1 MKMMISYTNP
11 PNFMSNLPQ
20 ILHTLYKHINM
31 YIHIYIYI
39 IIHTGRCKKLHC
51 YDVES
56 LRILY
61 FGID

>member
-1 MKMMISYTNP
+1 
-11 PNFMSNLPQ
+11 MSNLPQ